1 MSTTGSFVIDPES
14 LSNLAAKIDSYNSSL
29 ESMKANFD
37 STFDALT
44 TAPTWVG
51 TDADAFRGKREEMSA
66 DIAGMIN
73 CINDI
78 VADFNQTSDS
88 YTDEEAAETAYIN
101 NSI

>member
-1 MSTTGSFVIDPES
+1 
-14 LSNLAAKIDSYNSSL
+14 
-29 ESMKANFD
+29 
-37 STFDALT
+37 
-44 TAPTWVG
+44 
-51 TDADAFRGKREEMSA
+51 MSA